1 MSERCC
7 VLGLGLLMV
16 TAVLQVS
23 NAAPME
29 NIYVSGCN
37 DDEIRLEC
45 PANHKIAIKR
55 VYFGAKTDTNCAKRG
70 PLWSSGCCERGQ
82 GDCLVQDTDIYTTMN
97 IRCSG
102 YHFCQTTVK
111 RIRTK
116 SHCGQG
122 IKYTTYM
129 TVVYSCVAETDI
141 AQFCNNEIKR
151 GQELYLSNQNYPL
164 PIKGGGQFCKCL
176 VRSSMGIQV
185 NIVDI
190 MITMP
195 EKMDTCPQQLELSDS
210 SSLPKVVVHCGQS
223 GMFGFRNLYKR
234 MTTNLTIAL
243 DSQSQDSRGYVWI
256 NIKALEPEDYV
267 VIYCGKAMDK
277 LLYKNVT
284 HGVSSEAPPVTLFPL
299 GTVSPSGNGTLLEE
313 DLKTS
318 QIIPDMIAII
328 GGVAGAM
335 AVILIV
341 CVVAIA
347 VHCTR
352 ERERHNLPKLPE
364 VIPSPMVRGKVYHP
378 EDKNATH
385 KKYNY
390 EEDRYCSI
398 KRSPMKLTNF
408 SEMDD
413 DNERKLKEAFLQG
426 PAEEIEPEPPM
437 TPVRQVMVN
446 GVPPR
451 PRSPDLPLLLD
462 PPPDYCTVPESSSD
476 RYFTMNPQKP
486 LSEMAE
492 IRVSSSL
499 PQRGNKNKKSKTVT
513 FSPVAMV
520 TPLPSGS
527 EESIGD
533 EGDRNLANIIDSY
546 QCLHDKDFPS
556 EKPLILPPPNE
567 TGDFASI
574 HGPNEAE
581 IAEMQELW
589 NTLGTPSVSTTM
601 DDGAYD
607 NIDYLLAQNKAR
619 HENEV

>member
-1 MSERCC
+1 MESCR
-7 VLGLGLLMV
+7 VLGWAIILV
-16 TAVLQVS
+16 VASLQVIR
-23 NAAPME
+23 AAPME

-37 DDEIRLEC
+37 DDDIKLEC
-45 PANHKIAIKR
+45 PAQHKIAIKR
-55 VYFGAKTDTNCAKRG
+55 VYYGAKTDSNCAKRG

-82 GDCLVQDTDIYTTMN
+82 GDCLVPNTDIYTTMN

-102 YHFCQTTVK
+102 YYSCQTTVK

-116 SHCGQG
+116 DHCARE
-122 IKYTTYM
+122 IKHTTYM
-129 TVVYSCVAETDI
+129 TVVYSCVAEKEI
-141 AQFCNNEIKR
+141 AQFCNNEIKQ
-151 GQELYLSNQNYPL
+151 GQELYLSNQKYPL
-164 PIKGGGQFCKCL
+164 PIKGGGQYCKCL
-176 VRSSMGIQV
+176 VRSNTGISI

-195 EKMDTCPQQLELSDS
+195 EKMDTCPQQLEITDS
-210 SSLPKVVVHCGQS
+210 SSLPNVMVHCGQS
-223 GMFGFRNLYKR
+223 GMYGFRNLYKR
-234 MTTNLTIAL
+234 MVNNLTITL
-243 DSQSQDSRGYVWI
+243 DSRSEDSRGYVWI
-256 NIKALEPEDYV
+256 NIKAQQPEDYV
-267 VIYCGKAMDK
+267 VIYCGEAMDQ
-277 LLYKNVT
+277 LLYRNIT
-284 HGVSSEAPPVTLFPL
+284 RTGSPVTLSPP
-299 GTVSPSGNGTLLEE
+299 GTVSPSVNGSLIEG
-313 DLKTS
+313 DLRES

-378 EDKNATH
+378 EDKDATH

-408 SEMDD
+408 EMDD
-413 DNERKLKEAFLQG
+413 DPDRKLKEAFLQG
-426 PAEEIEPEPPM
+426 PAEEIQPEPPM

-446 GVPPR
+446 GVLPR
-451 PRSPDLPLLLD
+451 PRSPELPLLLD
-462 PPPDYCTVPESSSD
+462 PPPDYCSVPENSSD
-476 RYFTMNPQKP
+476 KYFTMNPQKP

-492 IRVSSSL
+492 IRVSASL
-499 PQRGNKNKKSKTVT
+499 PQRGHKTKKPKTVT

-527 EESIGD
+527 EESIED
-533 EGDRNLANIIDSY
+533 EEDRNLANIIDSY

-556 EKPLILPPPNE
+556 EKPLILPPPNDTME
-567 TGDFASI
+567 FASI
-574 HGPNEAE
+574 QGPNEAE

-619 HENEV
+619 HDHEV